1 MNELEVIGQ
10 VLESKVAV
18 KTYDDVASP
27 GFKELGKVGSDLVK
41 TARLFLVPLQIAAVF
56 QDRLERFLREL
67 NERVPEERRIEVPPE
82 ISGPA
87 IDSMRFLDENSAL
100 WEMFKELLVKSADR
114 EAVGFVHPSF
124 VHIVKQL
131 TRDEAFMLFMLKNAD
146 FKIVDTMDFN
156 KADNKFYNRKIES
169 STIPENELLN
179 PCSVNIYS
187 AHLESLS
194 LACWPVIKQDPI
206 MVGAVQVGIRRHS
219 IIQLTEFGQLFVTAC
234 LPPSG
239 IA

>member
-10 VLESKVAV
+10 VLESKVTA
-18 KTYDDVASP
+18 KAYDDVASP

-41 TARLFLVPLQIAAVF
+41 TARLFLAPLQIAAAF

-87 IDSMRFLDENSAL
+87 IDSMRFLDENTAL

-114 EAVGFVHPSF
+114 DSVGFVHPSF

-131 TRDEAFMLFMLKNAD
+131 TRDEAFMF
-146 FKIVDTMDFN
+146 
-156 KADNKFYNRKIES
+156 
-169 STIPENELLN
+169 
-179 PCSVNIYS
+179 
-187 AHLESLS
+187 
-194 LACWPVIKQDPI
+194 
-206 MVGAVQVGIRRHS
+206 
-219 IIQLTEFGQLFVTAC
+219 
-234 LPPSG
+234 
-239 IA
+239 